1 MRETAKHATTL
12 TLQSQRLEH
21 LQDSLESGNTA
32 LIGHLEKLSGTR
44 LTDGPLTHQDLTLAH
59 DKGPDE
65 LRRKSTKR
73 TKAHTFRLGLPTWLV
88 DCVWEFGVHASASV
102 WSVQVYSINIRPQY
116 SCVFEVVRRGNVKAV
131 RELLASGQ
139 LSLRDRAREW
149 SGHDYTLLEAS
160 KPQILRRTLTPGLP
174 RVDSS
179 QP

>member
-1 MRETAKHATTL
+1 MRETAKHATAL
-12 TLQSQRLEH
+12 TLQSQRIES
-21 LQDSLESGNTA
+21 LQDSFESGNTA
-32 LIGHLEKLSGTR
+32 LIGHIEKLSATK
-44 LTDGPLTHQDLTLAH
+44 LTNGSWTHQGLTSAH
-59 DKGPDE
+59 DKGPGV
-65 LRRKSTKR
+65 LRRRSTKR

-139 LSLRDRAREW
+139 LSLRDRAHEW
-149 SGHDYTLLEAS
+149 SGHGYTLLEAS
-160 KPQILRRTLTPGLP
+160 KSQILRRAFAPGLP